1 GEGFTQQAGRV
12 DNMRSG
18 HRDDAF
24 RVEVRDFSKDHT
36 VTAPTS
42 CDEASHR
49 GLHHFTG
56 HYYSRGSGP
65 IVRPRSG
72 GHASLKSDGAVAG
85 VWIAGMN
92 RGLWIAR
99 QSRLGQGQPGTP
111 VPDRA
116 SQADPHRNTVPTRPS
131 QTDTW

>member
-1 GEGFTQQAGRV
+1 LPIAAASSDASCPKR
-12 DNMRSG
+12 NSPYLSIP
-18 HRDDAF
+18 DD
-24 RVEVRDFSKDHT
+24 D
-36 VTAPTS
+36 
-42 CDEASHR
+42 
-49 GLHHFTG
+49 
-56 HYYSRGSGP
+56 SRGSGP
-65 IVRPRSG
+65 IVLPRSG